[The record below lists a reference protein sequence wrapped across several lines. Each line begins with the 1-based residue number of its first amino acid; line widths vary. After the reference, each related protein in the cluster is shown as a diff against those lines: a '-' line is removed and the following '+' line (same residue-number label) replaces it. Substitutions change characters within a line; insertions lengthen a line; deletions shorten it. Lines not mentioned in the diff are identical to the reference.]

1 MHIQLNASKVFA
13 GRETDSKAG
22 KLEREQPLGTEA
34 KR

>member
-1 MHIQLNASKVFA
+1 LQWAAQELMGLARRA
-13 GRETDSKAG
+13 TDSKAG